1 MFENRHLKVIMEVQQ
16 QMLLSNFDLKQ
27 FMQTICDRMCL
38 LTYADGSTI
47 EMLAGEEMVYAAV
60 SGTLQPHLG
69 IRINKNGS
77 LSGLCVTEK
86 EILYSPDTQQDDRVN
101 KEATMKVGARSMVCI
116 PLFESSNA
124 VGVLKVISGRP
135 DAFSSR
141 DIETLQLL
149 SLALGSE
156 LGKQINYDDKIRI
169 LNDYEQLLVQL
180 RAEIERRKKLESEL
194 IQLTERDILTGLLNR
209 RGFSDRIQGWINR
222 ASREEVFG
230 VFYLD
235 LNKFKQ
241 CNDTYGHE
249 VGDLVLVEFANRIKK
264 AVRESDLIAR
274 VGGDEFVVAA
284 WLHNNYDDLLQ
295 IAKCFIEQL
304 ESPMRIKELQ
314 LSMSTSVGC
323 TLWTEGKTELD
334 LIRTADQSMYLAKS
348 NGINR
353 IAVNEEL
360 VGPPAT
366 KG

>member
-1 MFENRHLKVIMEVQQ
+1 MFKDHHLKVIMEVQQ

-60 SGTLQPHLG
+60 SGSLQPHLG
-69 IRINKNGS
+69 IRINKDGS
-77 LSGLCVTEK
+77 LSGLCVTKK
-86 EILYSPDTQQDDRVN
+86 EILYSSDTQQDDRVD
-101 KEATMKVGARSMVCI
+101 KQATMKVGARSMVCV

-124 VGVLKVISGRP
+124 VGVLKVISSRP

-194 IQLTERDILTGLLNR
+194 IQLTECDILTGLLNR
-209 RGFSDRIQGWINR
+209 RGFSDRVQGWIDR
-222 ASREEVFG
+222 ASRAEGLFG

-249 VGDLVLVEFANRIKK
+249 VGDLVLVEFASRIKK

-284 WLHNNYDDLLQ
+284 WLQNNDDDLLQ
-295 IAKCFIEQL
+295 IAKRLIEQL
-304 ESPMRIKELQ
+304 ESPMQIQELR
-314 LSMSTSVGC
+314 LPMSTSVGC
-323 TLWTEGKTELD
+323 TLWTEGNTELD
-334 LIRTADQSMYLAKS
+334 LIRTADKAMYLAKS
-348 NGINR
+348 NGANR
-353 IAVNEEL
+353 IAVNEVL
-360 VGPPAT
+360 IS
-366 KG
+366 

>member
-1 MFENRHLKVIMEVQQ
+1 MIENRRLKVIMEVQQ
-16 QMLLSNFDLKQ
+16 QMLLSNFDLKL

-38 LTYADGSTI
+38 LTDADGSTI
-47 EMLAGEEMVYAAV
+47 EMLAGDEMVYAAV

-69 IRINKNGS
+69 IRLKKDGS
-77 LSGLCVTEK
+77 LSGLCVTKK
-86 EILYSPDTQQDDRVN
+86 EILYSPDTQEDDRVD
-101 KEATMKVGARSMVCI
+101 KAATLRVGARSMVCV
-116 PLFESSNA
+116 PLFETSNA

-135 DAFSSR
+135 NAFSSR

-169 LNDYEQLLVQL
+169 LNDYEQLLIQL
-180 RAEIERRKKLESEL
+180 RVEIERREKLESEL

-209 RGFSDRIQGWINR
+209 RGFSERIKNWMNR
-222 ASREEVFG
+222 AGREESLFG

-249 VGDLVLVEFANRIKK
+249 VGDLVLVEFANRIRQ

-284 WLHNNYDDLLQ
+284 WLQDGTNGVMQ
-295 IAKCFIEQL
+295 VAKHLIEQM
-304 ESPMRIKELQ
+304 EAPMRIKELQ
-314 LSMSTSVGC
+314 LPMTTSVGC
-323 TLWTEGKTELD
+323 KLWTEGMTELD
-334 LIRTADQSMYLAKS
+334 LIRVADQSMYLAKS
-348 NGINR
+348 SGTNR
-353 IAVNEEL
+353 IAINGEL
-360 VGPPAT
+360 LA
-366 KG
+366 

>member
-314 LSMSTSVGC
+314 LPMSTSVGC

>member
-1 MFENRHLKVIMEVQQ
+1 MFKNRHFKVIMEVQQ
-16 QMLLSNFDLKQ
+16 QMLLSNFDLKL

-38 LTYADGSTI
+38 LTDADGSTI
-47 EMLAGEEMVYAAV
+47 EMLAGDEMVYAAV

-69 IRINKNGS
+69 IRLNKNGS

-86 EILYSPDTQQDDRVN
+86 EILYSPDTQADDRVN
-101 KEATMKVGARSMVCI
+101 KEATKKVGARCMVCV
-116 PLFESSNA
+116 PLFESNNA
-124 VGVLKVISGRP
+124 VGVLKVISDRP

-180 RAEIERRKKLESEL
+180 RAEIVRREKLESEL

-209 RGFSDRIQGWINR
+209 RGFSERIQDWIKR
-222 ASREEVFG
+222 ANREEGLFG

-235 LNKFKQ
+235 LNKFKH

-249 VGDLVLVEFANRIKK
+249 IGDLVLVEFANRIRN
-264 AVRESDLIAR
+264 AVSQSDLIAR

-284 WLHNNYDDLLQ
+284 WLENDYDSLIHVATRL
-295 IAKCFIEQL
+295 IEQL
-304 ESPMRIKELQ
+304 ELPMTIKELQ
-314 LSMSTSVGC
+314 LLMSTSVGC
-323 TLWTEGKTELD
+323 TLWAQGMTELE
-334 LIRTADQSMYLAKS
+334 LIRAADQSMYLAKS
-348 NGINR
+348 NGTNR
-353 IAVNEEL
+353 IAVNGEL
-360 VGPPAT
+360 LNL
-366 KG
+366 